1 MMKLTPSVIA
11 QAVFHSS
18 LITHYSLLSSA
29 RAGVGH
35 VEHVVA
41 RDDARDASELFDEDG
56 GTSPKEARDFSRACV
71 NVNDGEGRLHH
82 FADGRGQEVSVRE
95 NLCEQT
101 VLAHG
106 ADRLPFLYDGH
117 LRDAELVHL
126 RERVGHSLRG
136 HGGDDARSL
145 ARGLR

>member
-1 MMKLTPSVIA
+1 MAFIY
-11 QAVFHSS
+11 SS
-18 LITHYSLLSSA
+18 LITHYSSLRSA

-41 RDDARDASELFDEDG
+41 RDDAGDASELFDEDG
-56 GTSPKEARDFSRACV
+56 GASAQVARDFRRACV

-101 VLAHG
+101 VLAYRP
-106 ADRLPFLYDGH
+106 DRVPLLDDGH
-117 LRDAELVHL
+117 LRDAELVNM
-126 RERVGHSLRG
+126 RERVGYSQRG
-136 HGGDDARSL
+136 YG
-145 ARGLR
+145 